1 VPTPPPADAR
11 HRPDPLR
18 PPPPSPAARRWA
30 GLLRPLAVLGLL
42 YLFFLGLDLI
52 GLSFKLFGKGFAEQL
67 VAGTSDPFVGL
78 FVGILATS
86 LVQSSSTTTSMT
98 VALVAAGGISLEGA
112 IPIIMGANI
121 GTSVTNTLV
130 SLGSVSRREEF
141 RRAFA
146 GATLHDFFNLLTVA
160 ILFPIE
166 LATGYLARTAA
177 SVERV
182 LEGTGGIELFDPL
195 KTAVRP
201 VASWISGVLDGSG
214 WMTLVAGAF
223 CLFLALKLLV
233 DVLKALLT
241 SRAERLLDRTLFRSP
256 LAAVGAGL
264 VITVMV
270 QSSSITTSVMV
281 PLVAAGVVTL
291 EQLFPLTLGA
301 NLGTTVTAMLA
312 ALATGNAAA
321 ISVALAHVLFNI
333 TGALI
338 LYPLPPVRRIPLA
351 LARGMGNL
359 AAERRWLAVVYILV
373 TFFGIP
379 LLLLFFTGR
388 F

>member
-1 VPTPPPADAR
+1 MVV
-11 HRPDPLR
+11 
-18 PPPPSPAARRWA
+18 
-30 GLLRPLAVLGLL
+30 LRPLLVLGLL
-42 YLFFLGLDLI
+42 YVFFLGLDLI

-67 VAGTSDPFVGL
+67 MAGTSDPFVGL
-78 FVGILATS
+78 VVGILATS

-98 VALVAAGGISLEGA
+98 VALVAAGGISLQGA

-130 SLGSVSRREEF
+130 SLGHVTRREEF

-160 ILFPIE
+160 ILFPLE
-166 LATGYLARTAA
+166 LMTGYLAKTAEL
-177 SVERV
+177 VERT
-182 LEGTGGIELFDPL
+182 LEGAGGIHLFNPL
-195 KTAVRP
+195 KEAVRP
-201 VASWISGVLDGSG
+201 LATWITELLGSSG
-214 WMTLVAGAF
+214 WLTLIAGGL
-223 CLFLALKLLV
+223 CLFGALKLLV

-241 SRAERLLDRTLFRSP
+241 SRAEQILNRTLFRSP
-256 LAAVGAGL
+256 LLAIGAGL
-264 VITVMV
+264 LITVMV

-301 NLGTTVTAMLA
+301 NLGTTITAMLA
-312 ALATGNAAA
+312 ALATGSAAA
-321 ISVALAHVLFNI
+321 VSVAIAHVLFNV
-333 TGALI
+333 TGAAI

-373 TFFGIP
+373 AFFGIP
-379 LLLLFFTGR
+379 LLLLFATGK

>member
-1 VPTPPPADAR
+1 VTRPDLAAKPHALSPPPAA
-11 HRPDPLR
+11 
-18 PPPPSPAARRWA
+18 SRRWVRFV
-30 GLLRPLAVLGLL
+30 RPLAVVGLL
-42 YLFFLGLDLI
+42 YVFFVGLDLI

-67 VAGTSDPFVGL
+67 LVGTSDPVVGL
-78 FVGILATS
+78 VVGILATS

-98 VALVAAGGISLEGA
+98 VALVAAGGISLQGA

-130 SLGSVSRREEF
+130 SLGHFTRREEF

-160 ILFPIE
+160 ILFPLE
-166 LATGYLARTAA
+166 MATGYLAKTA
-177 SVERV
+177 SWVEGA
-182 LEGTGGIELFDPL
+182 LEGAGGIQLFDPL
-195 KTAVRP
+195 KAAVRP
-201 VASWISGVLDGSG
+201 LASWMSDLLGKSG
-214 WMTLVAGAF
+214 WLTLLVGAA
-223 CLFLALKLLV
+223 CLFIALKLLV

-241 SRAERLLDRTLFRSP
+241 ARAESILNRTVFRSP
-256 LAAVGAGL
+256 LLAIGAGL

-281 PLVAAGVVTL
+281 PLVGAGVVTL

-301 NLGTTVTAMLA
+301 NVGTTITAMLA

-321 ISVALAHVLFNI
+321 VSVALAHVLFNL
-333 TGALI
+333 TGLTI
-338 LYPLPPVRRIPLA
+338 LYPLRPLRRIPLA
-351 LARGMGNL
+351 MARGMGNL
-359 AAERRWLAVVYILV
+359 AAERRWLAVVYIL
-373 TFFGIP
+373 TAFFGVP
-379 LLLLFFTGR
+379 VLLLFATGH